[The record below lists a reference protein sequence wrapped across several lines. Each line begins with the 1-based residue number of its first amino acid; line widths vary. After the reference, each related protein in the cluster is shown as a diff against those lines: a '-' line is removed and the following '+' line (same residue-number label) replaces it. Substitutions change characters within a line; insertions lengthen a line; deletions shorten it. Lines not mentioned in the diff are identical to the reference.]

1 MSNLST
7 LFDRYKALVV
17 FDTETSGL
25 DFDNDQIIELA
36 ALRVERTATGGLRIA
51 GKMDTF
57 IKLPEGETLP
67 ENIVSLTGITD
78 ERLQTEGVQPVK
90 AAGQIA
96 KLMQNGPTLMIAHN
110 AQFDACFLRGLL
122 RGQKVGRID
131 WLDSL
136 TVYKDRRAYPHKLA
150 NAIIAYDLT
159 GKVQNSH
166 RAIDDVLALFE
177 VLKAM
182 DDEREDDHGLSD
194 LLGSFSL
201 SDQKKKSAAK
211 PAAPKAEA
219 KPEISQEKP
228 KAEAVPEKKPEALKP
243 LRERKPRPP
252 RPAREE
258 GEKRDFAPM
267 IPAETFAPTEPPVIH
282 PEDTPAGRAQKF
294 LMDVTDRMGVKVDVY
309 VDDSKADNLSIH
321 MIGDTLGILI
331 GRRGETLDALQY
343 LTSLQVNKGREG
355 YIRVTLD
362 TENYRA
368 KREDS
373 LRRLAQRM
381 ANRAVKTGRR
391 VVLEPMNPYERRVL
405 HTALQNHPAVTTH
418 SEGEEPNRRVVILLK
433 NQPERPEKSAEKP
446 QSDRPNNRRRSNRR
460 RGPRKPVNQAEN
472 QPVNE
477 TQDIV
482 AAPESP
488 AVVDVLGVE
497 E

>member
-166 RAIDDVLALFE
+166 RAIDDVLALF
-177 VLKAM
+177 
-182 DDEREDDHGLSD
+182 
-194 LLGSFSL
+194 
-201 SDQKKKSAAK
+201 
-211 PAAPKAEA
+211 
-219 KPEISQEKP
+219 
-228 KAEAVPEKKPEALKP
+228 
-243 LRERKPRPP
+243 
-252 RPAREE
+252 
-258 GEKRDFAPM
+258 
-267 IPAETFAPTEPPVIH
+267 
-282 PEDTPAGRAQKF
+282 
-294 LMDVTDRMGVKVDVY
+294 
-309 VDDSKADNLSIH
+309 
-321 MIGDTLGILI
+321 
-331 GRRGETLDALQY
+331 
-343 LTSLQVNKGREG
+343 
-355 YIRVTLD
+355 
-362 TENYRA
+362 
-368 KREDS
+368 
-373 LRRLAQRM
+373 
-381 ANRAVKTGRR
+381 
-391 VVLEPMNPYERRVL
+391 
-405 HTALQNHPAVTTH
+405 
-418 SEGEEPNRRVVILLK
+418 
-433 NQPERPEKSAEKP
+433 
-446 QSDRPNNRRRSNRR
+446 
-460 RGPRKPVNQAEN
+460 
-472 QPVNE
+472 
-477 TQDIV
+477 
-482 AAPESP
+482 
-488 AVVDVLGVE
+488 
-497 E
+497 